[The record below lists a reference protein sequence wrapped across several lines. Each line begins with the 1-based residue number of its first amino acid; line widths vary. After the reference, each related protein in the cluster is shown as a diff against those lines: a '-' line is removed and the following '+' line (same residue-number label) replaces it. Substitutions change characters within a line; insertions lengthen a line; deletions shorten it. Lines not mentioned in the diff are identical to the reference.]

1 MLERIVEK
9 RKGKVQARALL
20 ILSGLVEDKRRTELE
35 DRLIVGYPDTTY
47 AFDVLWRRGWASLDG
62 RKPDEAVRLWKQAYA
77 PGMDGARR
85 TRILDRR
92 AHV

>member
-1 MLERIVEK
+1 MFNQILKISLENVLTSTGGKILIAALVILCFLVIVK
-9 RKGKVQARALL
+9 ISKAPKDNNA
-20 ILSGLVEDKRRTELE
+20 KTMN
-35 DRLIVGYPDTTY
+35 

-85 TRILDRR
+85 ARILY
-92 AHV
+92 